1 MEFFD
6 KLTKKA
12 SETYKGA
19 AEKTGKLAKEAKLK
33 IKINENKSKINNIY
47 GEIGKK
53 VYQKHVSSEEICIK
67 SELEDECAKI
77 DILSS
82 EIDEYNKE
90 ILALSNEKICAQC
103 GEHIN
108 LDAKFCTKCGSEQP
122 EIKEE
127 PAKEVEVIIEENT
140 EAETD
145 ENENKEKCDGCE
157 NCQNQECENT
167 SNEENENN
175 E

>member
-6 KLTKKA
+6 KLSKKA

-33 IKINENKSKINNIY
+33 IKINENKSKINDIY
-47 GEIGKK
+47 EEIGKK
-53 VYQKHVSSEEICIK
+53 VYQKHIADEELCIK
-67 SELEDECAKI
+67 KDLEDECAKI

-90 ILALSNEKICAQC
+90 ILALSNEKVCENC
-103 GEHIN
+103 GEHLS
-108 LDAKFCTKCGSEQP
+108 LDAKFCTKCGAEQP
-122 EIKEE
+122 EIVEE
-127 PAKEVEVIIEENT
+127 PAKEVEVVEEN
-140 EAETD
+140 ASET
-145 ENENKEKCDGCE
+145 KCEGCGGCE
-157 NCQNQECENT
+157 KTECENSENT
-167 SNEENENN
+167 SNEETKNN